1 MLLFLRRYT
10 LPVAI
15 VVGSLVF
22 ALFHEFAVLQPI
34 AKAYV
39 PWNNTVLST
48 LNFIVLY
55 FTFCKINF
63 QRMRPRRWHAHVI
76 VAQLFLAVCVL
87 SIAFVLRDSPG
98 LSLLSQAALVC
109 VVAPSASAAAVVT
122 AKLGGDL
129 EQMITFTL
137 LSNVFCA
144 MLIPSLL
151 PYLPGAAAEH
161 DITPMSL
168 ALSMLWRV
176 VMVLLVPMLAAWLT
190 RVLLPRLHRAIVDFR
205 NLSFYAWAVSLM
217 VVSGTAVKGVV
228 DLWDDTPGWLLFA
241 VATVGLL
248 ICGIQFFI
256 GRRLGA
262 LTLHRIEG
270 GQGLGQKN
278 TVFAIWLSASF
289 LHPLACLGPG
299 CYILWQNLI
308 NSWQIRKA
316 EKKLNPVA

>member
-1 MLLFLRRYT
+1 MLVLLRRYT

-15 VVGSLVF
+15 ALGSLMY
-22 ALFHEFAVLQPI
+22 ALFHNLTFLQPV
-34 AKAYV
+34 ANAYV
-39 PWNNTVLST
+39 PWNNTVLSVM
-48 LNFIVLY
+48 NFTVLY
-55 FTFCKINF
+55 FTFCKIDF
-63 QRMRPRRWHAHVI
+63 QRMRPTSWHIHVI
-76 VAQLFLAVCVL
+76 LVQLLLSVCVL
-87 SIAFVLRDSPG
+87 AVALFLSDSPNMA
-98 LSLLSQAALVC
+98 LISQAALVC

-137 LSNVFCA
+137 LNNVFSA
-144 MLIPSLL
+144 MLIPSML
-151 PYLPGAAAEH
+151 PYLPGAAAVH
-161 DITPMSL
+161 DITPIAL
-168 ALSMLWRV
+168 AFRMLWRV
-176 VMVLLVPMLAAWLT
+176 VAVLLVPMLVAWLT
-190 RVLLPRLHRAIVDFR
+190 RIILPRLHRAIVEFR

-217 VVSGTAVKGVV
+217 VVSGTAVMGIEN
-228 DLWDDTPGWLLFA
+228 LWDDTPGWLLLS
-241 VATVGLL
+241 VAATGLL
-248 ICGIQFFI
+248 VCIVQFFI

-278 TVFAIWLSASF
+278 TVFAIWISASF

-316 EKKLNPVA
+316 ERKFNTKV